1 MKTFLAA
8 SLAATT
14 LLANM
19 GAAYASDGQAT
30 IYTGATSITLPAS
43 ALTPAPAQAKP
54 QAAAPVRPVRLVL
67 SSPYQVAR

>member
-1 MKTFLAA
+1 
-8 SLAATT
+8 
-14 LLANM
+14 M